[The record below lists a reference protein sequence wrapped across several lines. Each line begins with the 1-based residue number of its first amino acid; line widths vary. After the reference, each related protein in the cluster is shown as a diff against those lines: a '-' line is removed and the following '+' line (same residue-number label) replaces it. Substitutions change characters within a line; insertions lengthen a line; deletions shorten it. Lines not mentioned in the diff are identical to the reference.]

1 MKFNWGHGI
10 LVALVSFIIFIV
22 GLVVYFTQT
31 MQNSELIT
39 DNYYQE
45 ELMYQQVIDAKNR
58 AAALEE
64 IPSVQLQSSGIEIS
78 FPEDINNDNAH
89 FSFYLYRTD
98 DKNLD
103 VQQKFQL
110 NANRYTIPSAVLRRG
125 SYTLKLSW
133 DKGGESYQVDY
144 DIQWK

>member
-64 IPSVQLQSSGIEIS
+64 FPSVQL
-78 FPEDINNDNAH
+78 
-89 FSFYLYRTD
+89 
-98 DKNLD
+98 
-103 VQQKFQL
+103 
-110 NANRYTIPSAVLRRG
+110 
-125 SYTLKLSW
+125 
-133 DKGGESYQVDY
+133 
-144 DIQWK
+144 